1 MFEAGGNKLRTYRT
15 FKENYGEEQYIRIIT
30 PKKYRSTYAKFR
42 CGVAPINIETCRYGL
57 NRVPVNERLCETCN
71 LVEDEIHVLLHCSM
85 YDDIRDTLFADICNT
100 KRDFCDLTVDSQF
113 ILIMSDPLYFKFV
126 SKAMYCI
133 LNRRRCAML
142 R

>member
-1 MFEAGGNKLRTYRT
+1 MHVSMPYMCQRHMHVL
-15 FKENYGEEQYIRIIT
+15 
-30 PKKYRSTYAKFR
+30 PYA
-42 CGVAPINIETCRYGL
+42 CVAICC
-57 NRVPVNERLCETCN
+57 LCETCN

-85 YDDIRDTLFADICNT
+85 YDDIRDTLFADICNI

-113 ILIMSDPLYFKFV
+113 ILIMSDPQYFKFV

-133 LNRRRCAML
+133 LNRRRCATL

>member
-1 MFEAGGNKLRTYRT
+1 MYDTIHNRTLITHCFLIDYSSVY
-15 FKENYGEEQYIRIIT
+15 FYCILNDFFQMYG
-30 PKKYRSTYAKFR
+30 
-42 CGVAPINIETCRYGL
+42 VPIKIETCRYGL

-85 YDDIRDTLFADICNT
+85 YDDIRDTLFADICNI